1 VIIALCLMLGRSGSV
16 EWRILALMFSAF
28 ASPASAGSVPRLAS
42 SLQHKPLHLAVF
54 QTMALLKGKSSF
66 EWRGARQNA
75 VSAKAAPVSVG
86 HSMLGGSVVRVTH
99 LNSTHAV
106 RAGPNTYQ
114 TAHAGTSSLWTGGG
128 ESLLGHS
135 KCQKVIQPGGNTL
148 RKHSQVTRTTNAEI
162 QSLVP
167 SGAGEEGGTSRQ
179 KEDEDVKEL
188 DFAQRTSR
196 SMERSATIWKAGW
209 CFPGQPPVTR
219 LNDRTSAVKPPV

>member
-1 VIIALCLMLGRSGSV
+1 MIIALCLMLGRSGSV

-42 SLQHKPLHLAVF
+42 GLQHKPLSAF
-54 QTMALLKGKSSF
+54 QTMPLLKGKSSF

-75 VSAKAAPVSVG
+75 VSTKAAPVSVG
-86 HSMLGGSVVRVTH
+86 HSMLGGPVVRVTH
-99 LNSTHAV
+99 LNATHAV
-106 RAGPNTYQ
+106 RAWPTTYQ

>member
-1 VIIALCLMLGRSGSV
+1 MLGRSGSV